1 MILWILLGALYLT
14 LFVLLGLA
22 TFRKGHYVLFFIGIV
37 FPVGV
42 DHRCAAR
49 SHGERPGCRCALTH
63 PPHWPRSRRDPLSAV
78 RRWSHGL
85 FLLIDE
91 PSFTGNVIS
100 AH

>member
-22 TFRKGHYVLFFIGIV
+22 TFRKGHYVAVLHRDRLPGA
-37 FPVGV
+37 V

-49 SHGERPGCRCALTH
+49 SHAERPGRRCALTH
-63 PPHWPRSRRDPLSAV
+63 PPHWPRSRVIPC
-78 RRWSHGL
+78 RRFVASHGL
-85 FLLIDE
+85 FLLIDG